1 LFVVALL
8 LFKLEDVDPVVIQ
21 LGVVSCI
28 RIFDRFFEV
37 SPECVWRVIVFDG
50 RDRRR
55 CGGIGFVRV
64 ARRRVVAVLWREHFV
79 YPGVVPGRV
88 G

>member
-37 SPECVWRVIVFDG
+37 SPECVWRIIVFDG
-50 RDRRR
+50 
-55 CGGIGFVRV
+55 
-64 ARRRVVAVLWREHFV
+64 
-79 YPGVVPGRV
+79 
-88 G
+88 